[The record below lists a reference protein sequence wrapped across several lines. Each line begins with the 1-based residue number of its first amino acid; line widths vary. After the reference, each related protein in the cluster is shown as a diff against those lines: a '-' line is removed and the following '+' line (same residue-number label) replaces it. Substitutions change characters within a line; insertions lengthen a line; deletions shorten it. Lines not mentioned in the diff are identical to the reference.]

1 MPQTDLVAPSL
12 TDIPSVWLNQAE
24 SNCGTPFQ
32 AEISNVFDL
41 EQRQSSKSV
50 FTTQLQEQEQEQ

>member
-1 MPQTDLVAPSL
+1 MAYMPQTDLVALSL

-41 EQRQSSKSV
+41 EQRQS
-50 FTTQLQEQEQEQ
+50 